1 VTRGWNGNTKTV
13 EEPERDEAEEL
24 DATVL
29 PGPEAISLIASDPAP
44 PEPADD
50 ETDEDPLH

>member
-1 VTRGWNGNTKTV
+1 VSRGWNGNTKTV
-13 EEPERDEAEEL
+13 DERERDEPEEV

-44 PEPADD
+44 PEPSDD
-50 ETDEDPLH
+50 EAEEEHLH

>member
-1 VTRGWNGNTKTV
+1 MDERELDET
-13 EEPERDEAEEL
+13 EEV

-44 PEPADD
+44 PEPSDD
-50 ETDEDPLH
+50 EADEEHLH

>member
-50 ETDEDPLH
+50 ETDEDPLQ